1 MRSAPPP
8 RRRPPSAR
16 ALARACGLLG
26 GLTAA
31 WAGSAAGAMGQE
43 RYNTEAY
50 RRVTGA
56 LTCQCGGCNA
66 IVSECAMDRCPS
78 SNPIREETAERLKAG
93 ETPEAVIARFRDR
106 YGLSVLAAPPA
117 AGFHLTAWMLPGVV
131 LLLGGAAAALVIR
144 RWRQETPA
152 PAAPAAD
159 AAANA
164 AGAARPEVL
173 ARIERDIA
181 DLR

>member
-1 MRSAPPP
+1 MPSAEPP
-8 RRRPPSAR
+8 RRPPSAR
-16 ALARACGLLG
+16 ALARACCLLG
-26 GLTAA
+26 GLTAG
-31 WAGSAAGAMGQE
+31 WAGGAAAQE

-50 RRVTGA
+50 RQVTGA

-117 AGFHLTAWMLPGVV
+117 AGFHLTAWMLPGVF
-131 LLLGGAAAALVIR
+131 LLFGGAAAALVIR
-144 RWRQETPA
+144 RWRRETPE
-152 PAAPAAD
+152 PAAPAEGG
-159 AAANA
+159 AANA

-173 ARIERDIA
+173 DRIERDIA

>member
-1 MRSAPPP
+1 MRSAPPT
-8 RRRPPSAR
+8 RHPPSTR
-16 ALARACGLLG
+16 TLARARCIVVGL
-26 GLTAA
+26 ASV
-31 WAGSAAGAMGQE
+31 WAGSAADTVAQE
-43 RYNTEAY
+43 RYNSEAY
-50 RRVTGA
+50 RQVTGA

-78 SNPIREETAERLKAG
+78 SNPIREETAERLQAG

-144 RWRQETPA
+144 RWRRETPA
-152 PAAPAAD
+152 PAAPAEGPP
-159 AAANA
+159 ANA

>member
-1 MRSAPPP
+1 MRSAPPSAP
-8 RRRPPSAR
+8 APAR
-16 ALARACGLLG
+16 ARRILVGLAAV
-26 GLTAA
+26 
-31 WAGSAAGAMGQE
+31 WAGSAAGTMGQE
-43 RYNTEAY
+43 RYNSEAY
-50 RRVTGA
+50 RQVTGA

-78 SNPIREETAERLKAG
+78 SNPIREETAERLQAG

-152 PAAPAAD
+152 PAAPAEGPP
-159 AAANA
+159 ANA